1 MEVFRIAAVL
11 AGSALVVWT
20 LLSAV
25 RAVIL
30 PRGDVVLLTRVVF
43 VALRWV
49 FDRITG
55 LARSYEARD
64 RAMAMYAPIGLLL
77 LAASWV
83 TLVIVGFTVVFWGL
97 GVDPLR
103 QAFVESGSSLLTLG
117 FVKPDDMP
125 STIAAFIEATLGLG
139 LIALLISYLPS
150 IYSAFQRREQAVVML
165 GTRAGEPPDPAVMIM
180 RAHSLARLDSLNTVW
195 VQWEAL
201 FADLEETHT
210 SQPSL
215 PFFRSPISGRSW
227 VTASGAVLDGA
238 ALVLSVVNTP
248 TDPQAAMCL
257 RSGFLCLRR
266 IADYF
271 QIPYDPDPDPDDPIS
286 IDRSEFDAVYEQLA
300 GYGVPVRRDRE
311 KAWRDFQGW
320 RVNYDLPLLGL
331 AALTMAP
338 YAKWSSD
345 RSVNLGLPTVR
356 AALRLRWAGRVRG
369 AGRRAGPTATD
380 PPST

>member
-1 MEVFRIAAVL
+1 MVVAHIAAFV
-11 AGSALVVWT
+11 AGAGLVSWT

-30 PRGDVVLLTRVVF
+30 PRGDVVLLTRLVF
-43 VALRWV
+43 VTLRRL
-49 FDRITG
+49 FSLITRP
-55 LARSYEARD
+55 ARSYEARD

-83 TLVIVGFTVVFWGL
+83 LLVTVGFTAVFWGL

-117 FVKPDDMP
+117 FVKPSDLP
-125 STIAAFIEATLGLG
+125 TTIAAFIEATLGLG

-165 GTRAGEPPDPAVMIM
+165 ETRAGQPPSAATMIK
-180 RAHSLARLDSLNTVW
+180 RAHALARLDSLHPLFE
-195 VQWEAL
+195 QWEAL

-215 PFFRSPISGRSW
+215 PFFRSPIAGRSW
-227 VTASGAVLDGA
+227 VTASGTVLDAA
-238 ALVLSVVNTP
+238 ALMSSVVNTQR
-248 TDPQAAMCL
+248 DPQAELCL
-257 RSGFLCLRR
+257 RAGFLCLRR

-286 IDRSEFDAVYEQLA
+286 IERAEFDEVYQELA
-300 GYGVPVRRDRE
+300 EYGVPVRPNKD

-320 RVNYDLPLLGL
+320 RVNYDLALLGL
-331 AALTMAP
+331 ASLTMAP

-345 RSVNLGLPTVR
+345 RSVNLHLPSVR
-356 AALRLRWAGRVRG
+356 AALRLRWASDEQGSSR
-369 AGRRAGPTATD
+369 
-380 PPST
+380 

>member
-1 MEVFRIAAVL
+1 MEVLRIAVML
-11 AGSALVVWT
+11 AGIALAAWT

-30 PRGDVVLLTRVVF
+30 PRGDVVLLSRAVF

-49 FDRITG
+49 FNRIAKP
-55 LARSYEARD
+55 ARSYEARD
-64 RAMAMYAPIGLLL
+64 RAMALYSPIAL
-77 LAASWV
+77 LALAATWV
-83 TLVIVGFTVVFWGL
+83 TLVIVAFTAIFWGL

-103 QAFVESGSSLLTLG
+103 QAFIESGSSMLTLG
-117 FVKPDDMP
+117 FVKPTDLP
-125 STIAAFIEATLGLG
+125 TTVAAFVEATIGLG

-165 GTRAGEPPDPAVMIM
+165 ETRAGQPPEPAVMIK
-180 RAHSLARLDSLNTVW
+180 RAHSLARLDTLHDVW

-215 PFFRSPISGRSW
+215 PFFRSPIAGRSW
-227 VTASGAVLDGA
+227 VTSSGTVLDGA
-238 ALVLSVVNTP
+238 ALMLSVVNTP

-257 RSGFLCLRR
+257 RAGFLCLRR

-271 QIPYDPDPDPDDPIS
+271 QIPYDPDPDPADPIS
-286 IDRSEFDAVYEQLA
+286 IDRSEFDAVYDELA
-300 GYGVPVRRDRE
+300 QYGVPVRPDRE

-345 RSVNLGLPTVR
+345 RSVNRGLPKVR
-356 AALRLRWAGRVRG
+356 AAFRLR
-369 AGRRAGPTATD
+369 RAVDHPK
-380 PPST
+380 S